1 MSEHQLCIQGIEIL
15 SVAPGQTQS
24 GEQTVVLTIRPDP
37 AKNFKLMGSI
47 ALSRSQAIRLMKNL
61 RTVLRQSAGIFLLGL
76 SLASVAGCSV
86 KVVTS
91 DKTSPTAADAPPTAA
106 QEKKTAV
113 AVSLLQRT
121 EPSPAVERL
130 PVKEPTAAPAPKPA
144 EEGGRTASPTFVII
158 ENRLS
163 VHEHVHVHEAP
174 RSERVEVEI
183 RRYDGDEDEEC
194 QRRHRAYEAK
204 VRELRRMFNQ

>member
-1 MSEHQLCIQGIEIL
+1 MSEHQLYIQGIEIL

-61 RTVLRQSAGIFLLGL
+61 RTVLRQSAGVFLLGL

-91 DKTSPTAADAPPTAA
+91 ETGPAVADAPPTVP

-144 EEGGRTASPTFVII
+144 EEVGRTASPTIVIV
-158 ENRLS
+158 ENRLQ

-174 RSERVEVEI
+174 RSEHVEIEI
-183 RRYDGDEDEEC
+183 RRYGGESDEEC
-194 QRRHRAYEAK
+194 ERLHRKYEAR
-204 VRELRRMFNQ
+204 VRELKRLFNQ